1 MLKRASAWIEGFAIG
16 LGAPGLFI
24 LAFLDSS
31 ILALP
36 EVVDILIVW
45 MVIANPDRW
54 LLYGG
59 MATAGSVAGCY
70 MLYALARRGGEAFLR
85 KRLRDAHID
94 RAMRVFQRW
103 GVLSLVVPSL
113 SPPPVPFKPFI
124 LMAGV
129 AGMSRTRFLVSVTAA
144 RGLRYIGEAWLA
156 LWYGQRALT
165 YVHENAGW
173 IALVAAAVMV
183 AGALIYYA
191 YRKLSPTR

>member
-1 MLKRASAWIEGFAIG
+1 MG

-31 ILALP
+31 VLALP
-36 EVVDILIVW
+36 EIVDILIVW
-45 MVIANPDRW
+45 MVIANPERW

-70 MLYALARRGGEAFLR
+70 LLYALARRGGEAFLR

-94 RAMRVFQRW
+94 RAMALFRRY

-129 AGMSRTRFLVSVTAA
+129 AGMSRTRFLTAITA
-144 RGLRYIGEAWLA
+144 GRGLRYIGEALLA
-156 LWYGQRALT
+156 LWYGQQALT
-165 YVHENAGW
+165 YIHANVGKVMLGATVV
-173 IALVAAAVMV
+173 VAA
-183 AGALIYYA
+183 GLLIYYG
-191 YRKLSPTR
+191 YRKLAPKR

>member
-1 MLKRASAWIEGFAIG
+1 MG

-31 ILALP
+31 VLALP
-36 EVVDILIVW
+36 EIVDILIVW

-59 MATAGSVAGCY
+59 IATAGSVAGCY

-85 KRLRDAHID
+85 KRLRDHHID
-94 RAMRVFQRW
+94 RAMGVFQRW

-113 SPPPVPFKPFI
+113 MPPPVPFKPFI

-129 AGMSRTRFLVSVTAA
+129 AGMPRARFLISVTAG
-144 RGLRYIGEAWLA
+144 RGLRYIGEALLA
-156 LWYGQRALT
+156 LWYGQKALT
-165 YVHENAGW
+165 YIHENVGW
-173 IALVAAAVMV
+173 LSLSAAAAIA

-191 YRKLSPTR
+191 YRKLSPKR